1 MPVSRNTGARATW
14 MICATASGGE
24 VGFMLPSI
32 LSAPEF
38 VGPGRCLSHAD
49 VSHIIGGHVIN
60 PRARPCAEGTIR
72 STSPI
77 AGLAL
82 SEKTWTLVAGIL
94 GSSTA
99 FIDES
104 VVNVALPA
112 IETQLGASVAVV
124 QWVINAYTLC
134 VAALL
139 LIGGAA
145 GDRFGRRRIFI
156 TGIGIFAV
164 ASIWCGFAQNI
175 PQLIAARSVQGIG
188 AALLIPCSLALIG
201 ASFDETERGRAIGT
215 WSGFTALAGA
225 IAPILGGFIVD
236 HASWRTIFFINP
248 FLALPAALIALRF
261 VPESRDRDAPKT
273 LDWLGTLLV
282 FAGLGMLVAGLIW
295 APGLGW
301 GDPIVIGLLSGG
313 TVLLLAFVGQQT
325 RTSAPLIPPSLSWR
339 SRDFT
344 GVNLLTFL
352 LYGALGGA
360 FFLLPFDLIQVHG
373 YSATQAGLAFLPFTV
388 ILGALSRW
396 SGGLLDRFGARLPLV
411 VGPIVAALGFTLLA
425 LPGTGGS
432 YWTTFFWPMAVLGFG
447 MAISVAPLT
456 ATVLNAVDKHH
467 IGVASGINDAVATV
481 ASLLAVAVFG
491 IAALTISDAAL
502 NRQLSSVQ
510 ITTQVRSAIES
521 AKGKFIVEPKLAES
535 QNTDQQIAAEAIRQ
549 SLAAGIRASMLLAA
563 MLAAAGALLAALI
576 ISPKSGSARIM
587 SAELGQKQPSSDL
600 RNR

>member
-1 MPVSRNTGARATW
+1 VTY
-14 MICATASGGE
+14 
-24 VGFMLPSI
+24 
-32 LSAPEF
+32 
-38 VGPGRCLSHAD
+38 
-49 VSHIIGGHVIN
+49 

-72 STSPI
+72 STRHI

-82 SEKTWTLVAGIL
+82 SEKTWTLIAGIL

-112 IETQLGASVAVV
+112 IETQLSASVAVV

-164 ASIWCGFAQNI
+164 ASIWCGFAQNV
-175 PQLIAARSVQGIG
+175 PELIAARSVQGIG

-215 WSGFTALAGA
+215 WASFAALAGA
-225 IAPILGGFIVD
+225 IAPVLGGFLVD

-248 FLALPAALIALRF
+248 VLALPAALIALRF
-261 VPESRDRDAPKT
+261 VPESRDRGAPKT

-282 FAGLGMLVAGLIW
+282 LAGLGMLVAGVIW
-295 APGLGW
+295 TPGLGW
-301 GDPIVIGLLSGG
+301 DDPIVIGLLSAG
-313 TVLLLAFVGQQT
+313 TVLLLAFVGQQS
-325 RTSAPLIPPSLSWR
+325 RTPAPLIPPALFR

-360 FFLLPFDLIQVHG
+360 FFMLPFDLIQVHG

-388 ILGALSRW
+388 ILGALSRS

-411 VGPIVAALGFTLLA
+411 IGPIVAALGFTLLA
-425 LPGTGGS
+425 LSGTGDS
-432 YWTTFFWPMAVLGFG
+432 YWTTFLGPMAVLGFG

-456 ATVLNAVDKHH
+456 ATVMNAVDKHH
-467 IGVASGINDAVATV
+467 IGIASGVNDAVATV

-510 ITTQVRSAIES
+510 MTAQVRSAIES
-521 AKGKFIVEPKLAES
+521 AKGKFIVEPRLAEG
-535 QNTDQQIAAEAIRQ
+535 QNADQQIAAEAIRQ
-549 SLAAGIRASMLLAA
+549 SLAAGIRWSMLLAA
-563 MLAAAGALLAALI
+563 ILATAGALFAALM
-576 ISPKSGSARIM
+576 ISSKPGSARVK
-587 SAELGQKQPSSDL
+587 SAELDQKQPSPDL
-600 RNR
+600 RHR

>member
-1 MPVSRNTGARATW
+1 
-14 MICATASGGE
+14 
-24 VGFMLPSI
+24 
-32 LSAPEF
+32 
-38 VGPGRCLSHAD
+38 
-49 VSHIIGGHVIN
+49 VIN

-82 SEKTWTLVAGIL
+82 SEKTWTLIACIL
-94 GSSTA
+94 GSSTP

-112 IETQLGASVAVV
+112 IETQMSASVAVV
-124 QWVINAYTLC
+124 QWVVNAYTLC

-164 ASIWCGFAQNI
+164 ASIWCGFARNV
-175 PQLIAARSVQGIG
+175 PELIAARSVQGIG

-215 WSGFTALAGA
+215 WSGFAALAGA

-236 HASWRTIFFINP
+236 HATWRTIFFINP

-261 VPESRDRDAPKT
+261 VPESLDRDAPKT
-273 LDWLGTLLV
+273 LDWVGTLLV
-282 FAGLGMLVAGLIW
+282 FAGLGMLVASLIW
-295 APGLGW
+295 GPGLGW
-301 GDPIVIGLLSGG
+301 GDPIVIGLLSAG
-313 TVLLLAFVGQQT
+313 TVLLLVFIGQQA
-325 RTSAPLIPPSLSWR
+325 RTSAPLITPSLFR
-339 SRDFT
+339 SRDFS

-373 YSATQAGLAFLPFTV
+373 YSATQAGLAFLPFTI

-456 ATVLNAVDKHH
+456 ATVLNAVDKHN
-467 IGVASGINDAVATV
+467 IGIASGVNDAVATV

-502 NRQLSSVQ
+502 NRQLSQVQ
-510 ITTQVRSAIES
+510 ITAQVRSAIES
-521 AKGKFIVEPKLAES
+521 ARGTFVVEPRLAEGQS
-535 QNTDQQIAAEAIRQ
+535 ADQQTAAEAIRQ
-549 SLAAGIRASMLLAA
+549 SLAAGIRGSMLLAA
-563 MLAAAGALLAALI
+563 MLAGAGALVAALTV
-576 ISPKSGSARIM
+576 SPKPPLRASNPR
-587 SAELGQKQPSSDL
+587 SSVNNL
-600 RNR
+600 RQIK